1 MRICAVLLL
10 LEVTGLAAGASSD
23 DYYKAI
29 RTNDLAQL
37 KSLVSA
43 GDVNVRDRHGATPL
57 MYAAS
62 VGSVAA
68 VKVLLAAGADAKV
81 KNSFDATALMW
92 GITNLEKVRL
102 LVDAGADVNA
112 RSKQGMTPLL
122 IAASN
127 AGSIE
132 IVRLLLAKGA
142 DVNSKRD
149 SGAPTAAAV
158 TPDPSDPLAK
168 RRRHSGGEGG
178 YTPLVAAASANDLE
192 MVRLFVEK
200 GVDVNAESRRGDTA
214 LHFAAGAG
222 NLAMVKLLLTK
233 GANVN
238 AATQESIQV
247 RKGPIGLNHLT
258 ALIYAAPYGTPELVG
273 TLIDAGAQVNAKDI
287 RDMTPLMLA
296 VSSETQSPEVVRLLL
311 AKGADV
317 KAKSV
322 LGETSLDWAKKF
334 GNPEVIRLLQ
344 EAGAG
349 TPVEEHAPA
358 AAASQAGDAR
368 AAMGKAVSLLQRS
381 STEFFKESGCV
392 GCHHQNFTAMA
403 VGAARK
409 AGVRIDEAAAEE
421 QLKVVKTQWMG
432 AQEAL
437 LQRLDPPGA
446 SDTLSFSLLGLGAV
460 DYPADAVTD
469 AMVLNF
475 AAEQT
480 LDGSW
485 CYGGLSRSPISE
497 GCIGRA
503 AIGAHL
509 LQLYGPPGMKA
520 EFDQRIARARHY
532 LLETPPKTTDDLAMR
547 LLGLKWAAAEK
558 EAIGSAARALLQ
570 QQRGDG
576 GWAGNR
582 YLASD
587 AYSTA
592 EAVYALGGS
601 GVAAAGDTARGH
613 GIEFLMKTQQPDGSW
628 HVKSRA
634 VKFQPYFQSGFPYD
648 HDQWISAA
656 ATAWATVALANA
668 IPAGEQRA
676 AR

>member
-10 LEVTGLAAGASSD
+10 LEITGLAAGASSD

-29 RTNDLAQL
+29 RSNDLAQL
-37 KSLVSA
+37 KSLISA
-43 GDVNVRDRHGATPL
+43 GDVNVKDRRGATPL

-62 VGSVAA
+62 VGSVDA
-68 VKVLLAAGADAKV
+68 VKLLLAAGADAKV

-102 LVDAGADVNA
+102 LVNAGADVNA

-132 IVRLLLAKGA
+132 IVRLLMAKGA
-142 DVNSKRD
+142 EMKPRGE
-149 SGAPTAAAV
+149 SGAGPAAA
-158 TPDPSDPLAK
+158 DPSDPLAT

-178 YTPLVAAASANDLE
+178 YTPLLTAASANDLE
-192 MVRLFVEK
+192 MVRLFVDK
-200 GVDVNAESRRGDTA
+200 GLDVNAATRRGDTA

-222 NLAMVKLLLTK
+222 NLAMVKLLLSK
-233 GANVN
+233 GASVNV
-238 AATQESIQV
+238 ASHESIQV

-258 ALIYAAPYGTPELVG
+258 ALMYAAPYGTPDLVS

-296 VSSETQSPEVVRLLL
+296 VSSETQNPKVVKLLL

-317 KAKSV
+317 KSKSV
-322 LGETSLDWAKKF
+322 MGETALDWAKKF

-344 EAGAG
+344 EAGA
-349 TPVEEHAPA
+349 PASAEEHAA
-358 AAASQAGDAR
+358 AAAALETGDAN
-368 AAMGKAVSLLQRS
+368 AAMGKAVALLQKS

-409 AGVRIDEAAAEE
+409 AGVHVDETAAEE

-432 AQEAL
+432 AQEPL

-446 SDTLSFSLLGLGAV
+446 SDTLSFSLLGLAAV
-460 DYPADAVTD
+460 DYPGDAVTD

-480 LDGSW
+480 PEGSW
-485 CYGGLSRSPISE
+485 CYGAIARSPISE
-497 GCIGRA
+497 GCIARA
-503 AIGAHL
+503 AIGARL
-509 LQLYGPPGMKA
+509 MQTYGPLGMKA
-520 EFDQRIARARHY
+520 EFDRRIARARNY
-532 LLETPPKTTDDLAMR
+532 LLEAPTKTTDDLAMR
-547 LLGLKWAAAEK
+547 LLGLKWVAAEK
-558 EAIGSAARALLQ
+558 EAIGSAAKALLE
-570 QQRGDG
+570 QQRSDG

-592 EAVYALGGS
+592 EAVYALAES
-601 GVAAAGDTARGH
+601 GAATAGDAGRRRGV
-613 GIEFLMKTQQPDGSW
+613 EFLLKTQKADGSW

-634 VKFQPYFQSGFPYD
+634 VKFQPYFQSGFPHD
-648 HDQWISAA
+648 HDQWISAT
-656 ATAWATVALANA
+656 ATALATVALANA
-668 IPAGEQRA
+668 GGEQRA

>member
-10 LEVTGLAAGASSD
+10 LEITGLAAGAVSD

-29 RTNDLAQL
+29 RLNDLAQL
-37 KSLVSA
+37 KNLVSA
-43 GDVNVRDRHGATPL
+43 GDVNVKDRRGATPL

-62 VGSVAA
+62 VGSVDT
-68 VKVLLAAGADAKV
+68 VKLLLAAGADAKV

-102 LVDAGADVNA
+102 LVDAGAEVNT

-142 DVNSKRD
+142 DVNATRA
-149 SGAPTAAAV
+149 SGTTAAAAEA
-158 TPDPSDPLAK
+158 PDPNDPLAK
-168 RRRHSGGEGG
+168 RRKHSGGAGG
-178 YTPLVAAASANDLE
+178 YTPLITAASANDLE
-192 MVRLFVEK
+192 TARLFVEK
-200 GVDVNAESRRGDTA
+200 GVDVNAATRRGDTA

-222 NLAMVKLLLTK
+222 NLAMVKLLLAK
-233 GANVN
+233 GADVN
-238 AATQESIQV
+238 AATLDAIPV

-258 ALIYAAPYGTPELVG
+258 ALMYAAPYGTPDLVR
-273 TLIDAGAQVNAKDI
+273 TLIDAGAQINAKDI

-296 VSSETQSPEVVRLLL
+296 VASETQNPDVVRLLL

-317 KAKSV
+317 KPKSV
-322 LGETSLDWAKKF
+322 MGETALDWAKKF

-344 EAGAG
+344 EAGAPG
-349 TPVEEHAPA
+349 SAEEQTDA
-358 AAASQAGDAR
+358 AAAETADAR
-368 AAMGKAVSLLQRS
+368 AAMSKAVALLQRS

-409 AGVRIDEAAAEE
+409 AGIRIDETAAEE

-432 AQEAL
+432 AQEPL

-446 SDTLSFSLLGLGAV
+446 SDTLSFSLLGLAAV

-485 CYGGLSRSPISE
+485 CYGAIARSPISE
-497 GCIGRA
+497 GCIARA
-503 AIGAHL
+503 AIGARL
-509 LQLYGPPGMKA
+509 MQLYGPPGMKA
-520 EFDQRIARARHY
+520 EFDQRIVRARNY
-532 LLETPPKTTDDLAMR
+532 LLEAPTKTTDDLAMR
-547 LLGLKWAAAEK
+547 LLGLKWVAAEK
-558 EAIGSAARALLQ
+558 EAIGSAAKALLQ
-570 QQRGDG
+570 LQRNDG
-576 GWAGNR
+576 GWAGNKF
-582 YLASD
+582 LASD

-592 EAVYALGGS
+592 QAVYALGES
-601 GVAAAGDTARGH
+601 GAGAAGDAGH
-613 GIEFLMKTQQPDGSW
+613 RRGIEFLLKTQQPNGSW

-634 VKFQPYFQSGFPYD
+634 VKFQPYFQSGFPHD
-648 HDQWISAA
+648 HDQWISAT
-656 ATAWATVALANA
+656 ATALATVALANTL
-668 IPAGEQRA
+668 PSGVERA

>member
-10 LEVTGLAAGASSD
+10 LEITGLAAAASSD
-23 DYYKAI
+23 EYYKVI
-29 RTNDLAQL
+29 RSNDLAQL
-37 KSLVSA
+37 KSLISA
-43 GDVNVRDRHGATPL
+43 GDVNVKDRRGATPL

-62 VGSVAA
+62 VGSVDA
-68 VKVLLAAGADAKV
+68 VKLLLAAGADAKI

-102 LVDAGADVNA
+102 LVDAGAEVNT

-142 DVNSKRD
+142 EVNSQRD
-149 SGAPTAAAV
+149 SGTAAAA

-178 YTPLVAAASANDLE
+178 YTPLLTATSANDLE

-200 GVDVNAESRRGDTA
+200 GLDVNAATRRGDTA

-222 NLAMVKLLLTK
+222 NLAMVKLLLAK

-238 AATQESIQV
+238 IATQESIPV
-247 RKGPIGLNHLT
+247 RKGPIALNHLT
-258 ALIYAAPYGTPELVG
+258 ALMYAAPYGTPDLVR

-296 VSSETQSPEVVRLLL
+296 VSSETQNPEVAKLLL

-317 KAKSV
+317 KPKSV
-322 LGETSLDWAKKF
+322 MGETALDWAKKF
-334 GNPEVIRLLQ
+334 GHPEVIRLLQ
-344 EAGAG
+344 EAGA
-349 TPVEEHAPA
+349 PASAEEHAAA
-358 AAASQAGDAR
+358 AAASETGDAR
-368 AAMGKAVSLLQRS
+368 AAMGKAVALLQKS

-409 AGVRIDEAAAEE
+409 VGVRVDETAAEE

-432 AQEAL
+432 AQEPL

-446 SDTLSFSLLGLGAV
+446 SDTLSFSLLGLAAV
-460 DYPADAVTD
+460 DYPGDAVTD

-485 CYGGLSRSPISE
+485 CYGAIARSPISE
-497 GCIGRA
+497 GCIARA
-503 AIGAHL
+503 AIGVRL
-509 LQLYGPPGMKA
+509 MQTYGPPGMKA
-520 EFDQRIARARHY
+520 EFDRRIARARNY
-532 LLETPPKTTDDLAMR
+532 LLEAPTKTTDDLAMR
-547 LLGLKWAAAEK
+547 LLGLKWVAAEK
-558 EAIGSAARALLQ
+558 EAIGSAAKSLLQ
-570 QQRGDG
+570 QQREDG

-592 EAVYALGGS
+592 EAVYALGES
-601 GVAAAGDTARGH
+601 GAAAAGDAGRRRGV
-613 GIEFLMKTQQPDGSW
+613 EFLLKTQQADGSW

-634 VKFQPYFQSGFPYD
+634 VKFQPYFQSGFPHD
-648 HDQWISAA
+648 HDQWISAT
-656 ATAWATVALANA
+656 ATALATVALANA
-668 IPAGEQRA
+668 GGEQRA
-676 AR
+676 AK

>member
-1 MRICAVLLL
+1 LLL
-10 LEVTGLAAGASSD
+10 LEVTGLSAGASSD

-29 RTNDLAQL
+29 RANDLAQL
-37 KSLVSA
+37 KSLTSA
-43 GDVNVRDRHGATPL
+43 GDVNVKDRRGATPL

-62 VGSVAA
+62 VGSVEA
-68 VKVLLAAGADAKV
+68 VKLLLAAGADAKV

-102 LVDAGADVNA
+102 LVDAGADVNT

-142 DVNSKRD
+142 EVNSKRD
-149 SGAPTAAAV
+149 SGTAAAAA
-158 TPDPSDPLAK
+158 PDPSDPLAK
-168 RRRHSGGEGG
+168 RRRHSGSEGG
-178 YTPLVAAASANDLE
+178 YTPLLTAASANDLE

-200 GVDVNAESRRGDTA
+200 GLDVNAATRRGDTA

-222 NLAMVKLLLTK
+222 NVTMVKLLLAK

-238 AATQESIQV
+238 AATMDAIPV
-247 RKGPIGLNHLT
+247 RKGPIALNHLT
-258 ALIYAAPYGTPELVG
+258 ALMYAAPYGTPDLVR
-273 TLIDAGAQVNAKDI
+273 TLIDAGAEVNAKDI

-296 VSSETQSPEVVRLLL
+296 VGSETQDPDVVKLLL

-322 LGETSLDWAKKF
+322 MGETALDWAKKF
-334 GNPEVIRLLQ
+334 GHPDVIRLLQ
-344 EAGAG
+344 EAGA
-349 TPVEEHAPA
+349 PASAEEHAA
-358 AAASQAGDAR
+358 AGGASETGDAR
-368 AAMGKAVSLLQRS
+368 AAMGKAVALLQKS

-409 AGVRIDEAAAEE
+409 AGVRVDETAAEE

-432 AQEAL
+432 AQEPL

-460 DYPADAVTD
+460 DYPGDAVTD

-485 CYGGLSRSPISE
+485 CYGALPRSPISE
-497 GCIGRA
+497 GCIARA
-503 AIGAHL
+503 AIGARL
-509 LQLYGPPGMKA
+509 MQLYGPPGMKV
-520 EFDQRIARARHY
+520 EFDQRIARARNY
-532 LLETPPKTTDDLAMR
+532 LLETRPKTTDDLAMR
-547 LLGLKWAAAEK
+547 LLGLKWVAAEK
-558 EAIGSAARALLQ
+558 EAIGSAAKALLQ
-570 QQRGDG
+570 QQREDG

-592 EAVYALGGS
+592 EAVYALAES
-601 GVAAAGDTARGH
+601 GAAAAGDAGRQR
-613 GIEFLMKTQQPDGSW
+613 GIEFLLKTQQADGSW

-634 VKFQPYFQSGFPYD
+634 VKFQPYFQSGFPHD
-648 HDQWISAA
+648 HDQWISAT
-656 ATAWATVALANA
+656 ATALATVALANA
-668 IPAGEQRA
+668 GGEQRA

>member
-1 MRICAVLLL
+1 MRISAVLLL
-10 LEVTGLAAGASSD
+10 LEITRLAAGASSD

-29 RTNDLAQL
+29 RANDLAQL
-37 KSLVSA
+37 KSLISA
-43 GDVNVRDRHGATPL
+43 GEVNAKDRRGATPL

-62 VGSVAA
+62 VGSVDA
-68 VKVLLAAGADAKV
+68 VKMLLAAGADAKA

-102 LVDAGADVNA
+102 LVDAGAEVNA

-132 IVRLLLAKGA
+132 IVRLLVAKGA
-142 DVNSKRD
+142 ELQPRAD
-149 SGAPTAAAV
+149 SEAASAAAAA
-158 TPDPSDPLAK
+158 TNDQLAE
-168 RRRHSGGEGG
+168 RRRKSGGAGG
-178 YTPLVAAASANDLE
+178 YTTLLAAASANDLA
-192 MVRLFVEK
+192 MARLFVEK
-200 GVDVNAESRRGDTA
+200 GVDVNAESKRGDTA

-222 NLAMVKLLLTK
+222 NLAMVKLLLAK
-233 GANVN
+233 GANAN
-238 AATQESIQV
+238 AASHESIQV

-258 ALIYAAPYGTPELVG
+258 ALMYAAPYGTPELVG
-273 TLIDAGAQVNAKDI
+273 TLIDAGAEVNAKDV

-296 VSSETQSPEVVRLLL
+296 VASETQNPDVVRLLL

-317 KAKSV
+317 KLKSV
-322 LGETSLDWAKKF
+322 MGETALDWAKKF
-334 GNPEVIRLLQ
+334 GNPETIRLLQ
-344 EAGAG
+344 EAGAPG
-349 TPVEEHAPA
+349 SAQEQTAA
-358 AAASQAGDAR
+358 AAASEAADAR
-368 AAMGKAVSLLQRS
+368 TAMVKAVALLQRS

-409 AGVRIDEAAAEE
+409 AGIRIDEAAAEE

-432 AQEAL
+432 AQEPL

-446 SDTLSFSLLGLGAV
+446 SDTLSFSLLGLAAV
-460 DYPADAVTD
+460 DYPGDAVTD

-485 CYGGLSRSPISE
+485 CYGAIARSPISE
-497 GCIGRA
+497 GCIARA
-503 AIGAHL
+503 AIGARL
-509 LQLYGPPGMKA
+509 MQIYGPPGMKA
-520 EFDQRIARARHY
+520 EFDQRIARARNY
-532 LLETPPKTTDDLAMR
+532 LLETKPKTTDDLAMR
-547 LLGLKWAAAEK
+547 LLGLKWVAAEK
-558 EAIGSAARALLQ
+558 EAIASAAKAVLEQ
-570 QQRGDG
+570 QHADG

-592 EAVYALGGS
+592 QAVYALGQS
-601 GVAAAGDTARGH
+601 GAAGTADAGRRGT
-613 GIEFLMKTQQPDGSW
+613 EFLLKTQKPDGSW

-648 HDQWISAA
+648 HDQWISAT
-656 ATAWATVALANA
+656 ATALATMALGNA
-668 IPAGEQRA
+668 LPSGVERA